1 MVTARDSLVVLAVT
15 MSVTLVLT
23 PVARLLAIRVGAV
36 VAPDDRRVHERPT
49 PATGGWAMILGL
61 VAGLVVASRLDSFR
75 SAFSDTSEPLGVL
88 IAAVI
93 MFGVGAV
100 DDLRPI
106 SPPAKLAG
114 QVSAG
119 IVLSLLGVT
128 LFYLRLPYVDLI
140 SVSPDIAPI
149 VTVIWLMLMAN
160 AINLIDGLDGLA
172 SGIVAIASGS
182 FFLYSLRLLDAGLI
196 NETNL
201 GPVLSLVTL
210 GLCLGFLPHN
220 VHPARIF
227 MGDSGAMLLGLM
239 MATSTISVGGR
250 VVDEFSGQTYFFLAP
265 LAIPFVILGVPL
277 LDTMFAVARRARGRS
292 GIATADKG
300 HLHHRLMRLGHGHWR
315 SVLILWA
322 WTGLL
327 SAMVLYP
334 TFTGDG
340 DAIVPIGVL
349 GMALGLYSLFAPGRS
364 TQQRRSRSAL
374 PGER

>member
-1 MVTARDSLVVLAVT
+1 MVTARDSLIVLLVT
-15 MSVTLVLT
+15 ASVTLVLT
-23 PVARLLAIRVGAV
+23 PVARLLATRVGAV

-61 VAGLVVASRLDSFR
+61 VAGLAVASRLDSFR
-75 SAFSDTSEPLGVL
+75 SAFSDTSEPVGVL
-88 IAAVI
+88 LAAVI
-93 MFGVGAV
+93 VFMVGAV

-196 NETNL
+196 NETT
-201 GPVLSLVTL
+201 SAR
-210 GLCLGFLPHN
+210 CCRSS
-220 VHPARIF
+220 PAASASASFPTTSTRPASSWATPAPCCSACSWRRRRSW
-227 MGDSGAMLLGLM
+227 SGAGST
-239 MATSTISVGGR
+239 TSS
-250 VVDEFSGQTYFFLAP
+250 A
-265 LAIPFVILGVPL
+265 
-277 LDTMFAVARRARGRS
+277 ARRTSSSPRS
-292 GIATADKG
+292 SSRSSSSACRWWTPPSPSSGGPAAVPAWPPPTRSTCTTGSCAWATA
-300 HLHHRLMRLGHGHWR
+300 
-315 SVLILWA
+315 
-322 WTGLL
+322 
-327 SAMVLYP
+327 SA
-334 TFTGDG
+334 
-340 DAIVPIGVL
+340 AC
-349 GMALGLYSLFAPGRS
+349 
-364 TQQRRSRSAL
+364 
-374 PGER
+374 